1 MASSRSRDAPRGCD
15 SSQLYETRISKLVEH
30 LRIQVCPEHLT
41 RIPWSSAGCPLWAA
55 SRAPSAVSTTA
66 TGMPRKPQPPLAGG
80 AEDLHTWLEQVAAH
94 QLASVSSKLGARAL
108 KQDAASRAAGSRSS
122 PVLRPSA
129 SRPSTAG
136 GQPSGEFYLYRGK
149 LLPKGRWQHD
159 PLRTEVSHW
168 QHNNHT
174 PPQPQRWSSAAS
186 AAELR
191 YGHRWGEDGVAGSL
205 GSGSTPHGHAQRR
218 ARRRRHHAARMLA
231 RTAHPRC
238 RQRASRSRR

>member
-1 MASSRSRDAPRGCD
+1 MGRQQGAS
-15 SSQLYETRISKLVEH
+15 
-30 LRIQVCPEHLT
+30 LT
-41 RIPWSSAGCPLWAA
+41 FQRF
-55 SRAPSAVSTTA
+55 RTTA

-168 QHNNHT
+168 QHDNHT
-174 PPQPQRWSSAAS
+174 PPHTNAEATRRGEREGERERAAW
-186 AAELR
+186 A
-191 YGHRWGEDGVAGSL
+191 
-205 GSGSTPHGHAQRR
+205 
-218 ARRRRHHAARMLA
+218 
-231 RTAHPRC
+231 
-238 RQRASRSRR
+238 